1 MTARELVGQAHPNL
15 RHEFNNVPG
24 RIEWV
29 DATTRERWERFR
41 KTFFVSRLAAIR
53 AANRRFLR
61 RNGKPFRNA

>member
-1 MTARELVGQAHPNL
+1 VTARELVSQPHPNL
-15 RHEFNNVPG
+15 RHEFNNAPG

-41 KTFFVSRLAAIR
+41 ATFLENRRAAIR

-61 RNGKPFRNA
+61 LNGRSFRNA